1 MKGPQEAMVAYLATL
16 ATITMLTLAAAL
28 IVMLSPVRDGADG
41 ETDLARIIGA
51 LAFIGAAVTGL
62 IGVIGT
68 FRPRGRNEQ
77 APSDVTTGDS
87 P

>member
-1 MKGPQEAMVAYLATL
+1 MKAPQEAMVAYLATL
-16 ATITMLTLAAAL
+16 GTITVLTIAGAAVVILA
-28 IVMLSPVRDGADG
+28 PVRPGEVG

-68 FRPRGRNEQ
+68 FRPKARD
-77 APSDVTTGDS
+77 DVSADPAVT

>member
-1 MKGPQEAMVAYLATL
+1 MKAPQEAMVAYLATL
-16 ATITMLTLAAAL
+16 ATIGVLTIAAVLTVIFA
-28 IVMLSPVRDGADG
+28 PVREGGEG

-68 FRPRGRNEQ
+68 FRPKARDEEPNH
-77 APSDVTTGDS
+77 DL
-87 P
+87 